1 MLVLTR
7 KTQQQIQIGPHITI
21 TILEVK
27 GHSVRVG
34 IVAPR
39 DVNVFRSELAVRI
52 AQEKENSSGAPAGKK
67 SAPQP
72 ASQLQSTLPQ
82 SALPQS
88 TGRQSTGPQATT
100 SQSVETA
107 VADNPSVR
115 CRAPRVAAAPQM
127 KHPVRTG
134 PASLGTHR
142 ASPLDSRL
150 QSVLAR

>member
-67 SAPQP
+67 NARQAAPQP
-72 ASQLQSTLPQ
+72 QSTLPQ

-88 TGRQSTGPQATT
+88 TGPHSTP
-100 SQSVETA
+100 
-107 VADNPSVR
+107 
-115 CRAPRVAAAPQM
+115 
-127 KHPVRTG
+127 
-134 PASLGTHR
+134 
-142 ASPLDSRL
+142 L
-150 QSVLAR
+150 QSV